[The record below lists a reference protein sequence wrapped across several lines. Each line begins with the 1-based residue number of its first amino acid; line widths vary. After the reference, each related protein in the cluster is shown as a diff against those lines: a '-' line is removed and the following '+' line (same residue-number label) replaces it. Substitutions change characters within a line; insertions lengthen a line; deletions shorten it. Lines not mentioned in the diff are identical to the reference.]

1 MPRKRILIC
10 DDQQKFID
18 AFKDA
23 HKDHYKIE
31 EETDIRKLAER
42 IEGNVPDL
50 ILLDLYYPKDDKKD
64 FVLRLEEAERQLEE
78 LDEQIEATKKAVKD
92 AWDSLGI
99 KALKH
104 IREKYE
110 DIPIVIFSQTGPILL
125 DDEEIQSVVTND
137 GYFMLKKEHNMRNMS
152 MELNSIMENKSKL
165 QKLKLEIE
173 KYKSVQKKYRIFSIA
188 SWFIFPLFFLFIL
201 VVKFNFNTL
210 ENIAIGIFSS
220 LIATVV
226 AIFISRVFEKSSF

>member
-50 ILLDLYYPKDDKKD
+50 ILLDLYHPKDDKKD
-64 FVLRLEEAERQLEE
+64 FVQRLEEAEEQLEK
-78 LDEQIEATKKAVKD
+78 LDEQIETTKKAVKD

-104 IREKYE
+104 IREKYGE
-110 DIPIVIFSQTGPILL
+110 IPIVIFSQTGPILL
-125 DDEEIQSVVTND
+125 DDEEIQSVITND

-152 MELNSIMENKSKL
+152 LELNSIMENKSKL
-165 QKLKLEIE
+165 QKLKL
-173 KYKSVQKKYRIFSIA
+173 
-188 SWFIFPLFFLFIL
+188 
-201 VVKFNFNTL
+201 
-210 ENIAIGIFSS
+210 
-220 LIATVV
+220 
-226 AIFISRVFEKSSF
+226 

>member
-23 HKDHYKIE
+23 HRDHYKIE
-31 EETDIRKLAER
+31 EETDIRKLIER

-50 ILLDLYYPKDDKKD
+50 ILLDLYHPKDDKKD
-64 FVLRLEEAERQLEE
+64 FVRRLEEAEKQLAK
-78 LDEQIEATKKAVKD
+78 LDEQIETTKSVVKN

-99 KALKH
+99 KALKQ
-104 IREKYE
+104 IKMKY

-152 MELNSIMENKSKL
+152 LELNSIMENKSKL
-165 QKLKLEIE
+165 QKLQLEIE
-173 KYKSVQKKYRIFSIA
+173 RYKSVQKKYRVFSIA
-188 SWFIFPLFFLFIL
+188 SWFLFPLLFLFVL

-210 ENIAIGIFSS
+210 ENIAVGIFSS

-226 AIFISRVFEKSSF
+226 AIFISRLFEK

>member
-1 MPRKRILIC
+1 MPKKRILIC

-50 ILLDLYYPKDDKKD
+50 ILLDLYHPKDDKED
-64 FVLRLEEAERQLEE
+64 FEKRLEEAEKQLGK
-78 LDEQIEATKKAVKD
+78 LDEQIETTKSVVKN

-99 KALKH
+99 KALKQ
-104 IREKYE
+104 IKGKYE
-110 DIPIVIFSQTGPILL
+110 DVPIVIFSQTGPILL
-125 DDEEIQSVVTND
+125 DDEEIQTVVTND

-152 MELNSIMENKSKL
+152 LELNSIMENKSKL
-165 QKLKLEIE
+165 QKLKSEIE
-173 KYKSVQKKYRIFSIA
+173 KYKSVQKRYRVFSIA
-188 SWFIFPLFFLFIL
+188 SWFLFPLLFLFVLI
-201 VVKFNFNTL
+201 VKFNFNTL
-210 ENIAIGIFSS
+210 ENIAVGIFSS

-226 AIFISRVFEKSSF
+226 AIFISRLFEK